1 MQDYNAK
8 HAQMKILPR
17 YKVKTEGEAV
27 STHCKFFLA
36 LLVSCVLSAV
46 FLLVIQIGLGI
57 CIVPLHSYC
66 SSKPNY
72 VSSSRECPSVG
83 IIRDMGSH

>member
-27 STHCKFFLA
+27 STPFVYKYA
-36 LLVSCVLSAV
+36 TVSDVVAFPLYILI
-46 FLLVIQIGLGI
+46 FLLYFV
-57 CIVPLHSYC
+57 YDFNN
-66 SSKPNY
+66 K
-72 VSSSRECPSVG
+72 
-83 IIRDMGSH
+83 